1 MKKTVTL
8 LLSALLLVFA
18 LTGCVRTD
26 IGVSL
31 NKNGTGSVTASLGI
45 EKSVYDQLTAL
56 GGSDIFEGKT
66 PEAVKYGDTTY
77 MTVTETKEYGS
88 YDEIKAALLEL
99 TYNTDKLEGLS
110 GDAVEPDDDPSGYTL
125 YQPEPEKKNDHIFDS
140 VNIEKTEGIFYSVY
154 TFRASVNPPETQDSD
169 LKGAYKMTVTVN
181 MPDKITQY
189 KGGEPDGKTIVF
201 DFDSLT
207 EQSEVAAVSEVN
219 NYGVIIGICAAL
231 LVAAVVFVIVIK
243 RKK

>member
-31 NKNGTGSVTASLGI
+31 NKNGTGSVSASLGI

-99 TYNTDKLEGLS
+99 TYNTDKLEGLT
-110 GDAVEPDDDPSGYTL
+110 GDAAKPADDPS
-125 YQPEPEKKNDHIFDS
+125 
-140 VNIEKTEGIFYSVY
+140 
-154 TFRASVNPPETQDSD
+154 
-169 LKGAYKMTVTVN
+169 
-181 MPDKITQY
+181 
-189 KGGEPDGKTIVF
+189 
-201 DFDSLT
+201 
-207 EQSEVAAVSEVN
+207 
-219 NYGVIIGICAAL
+219 
-231 LVAAVVFVIVIK
+231 
-243 RKK
+243 

>member
-1 MKKTVTL
+1 MKKTITL
-8 LLSALLLVFA
+8 LLTAIMLVFA

-26 IGVSL
+26 IGVTL
-31 NKNGTGSVTASLGI
+31 NKNGTGSVSASFGI

-56 GGSDIFEGKT
+56 GGSDLFDGKT

-88 YDEIKAALLEL
+88 YEEIKEALLEM
-99 TYNTDKLEGLS
+99 TYDTDKLDS
-110 GDAVEPDDDPSGYTL
+110 FTGDDKQEDNPSDYTL
-125 YQPEPEKKNDHIFDS
+125 YQPETEKKTVKVFDS
-140 VNIEKTEGIFYSVY
+140 VNLEKTEGIFYSVY
-154 TFRASVNPPETQDSD
+154 TFRATVNPPEVNNDQ
-169 LKGAYKMTVTVN
+169 LKGSYKMTITVN
-181 MPDKITQY
+181 MPDTITQS
-189 KGGEPDGKTIVF
+189 KGGTVDGKTIVF
-201 DFDSLT
+201 DFDDLT
-207 EQSEVAAVSEVN
+207 EVSEIAAVSEVN